1 MDQVLFNVL
10 FSLGGTFDV
19 VQVVVNPCLGVVIML
34 LAMYA
39 AMKFWPKFI
48 NGTLV
53 PKQVGKMEVH
63 PRKWKFFREPKNWW
77 FADVSPFTKGC
88 F

>member
-1 MDQVLFNVL
+1 M
-10 FSLGGTFDV
+10 

-53 PKQVGKMEVH
+53 PKKFGEMEVH
-63 PRKWKFFREPKNWW
+63 TRRWKFFPGTQN
-77 FADVSPFTKGC
+77 ADVSPFARAYFQVPCESSGV
-88 F
+88 